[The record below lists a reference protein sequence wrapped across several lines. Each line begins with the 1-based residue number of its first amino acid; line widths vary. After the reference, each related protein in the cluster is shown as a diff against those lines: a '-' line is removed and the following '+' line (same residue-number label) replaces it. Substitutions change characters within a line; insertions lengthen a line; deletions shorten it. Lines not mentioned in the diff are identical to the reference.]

1 MPILLFCVD
10 SNLRCSAAAAK
21 SLQSW
26 PTLCEPID
34 GSPPGSAIP
43 GILQARTLEWVA
55 ISFPNAWRWKVKVKS
70 LSRARLSVTPWTA
83 AHQAP
88 PSLGFSR
95 QEHWSSK
102 HVHWAVVKTAKY
114 KEQISDQPVRLV
126 RRLLKKALG
135 SPAGSVVKNPP
146 AKQEIWVQ
154 SLGWEDPLEKEMVI
168 HSSILAWEIPR
179 TEDPG
184 RPQSRGSQRLRQDS
198 NWSTTSSQQSHSHRT
213 GRGAELNTG
222 SNLYCTF
229 LIITPYKLT

>member
-1 MPILLFCVD
+1 M
-10 SNLRCSAAAAK
+10 
-21 SLQSW
+21 
-26 PTLCEPID
+26 
-34 GSPPGSAIP
+34 
-43 GILQARTLEWVA
+43 
-55 ISFPNAWRWKVKVKS
+55 KVKS
-70 LSRARLSVTPWTA
+70 LSRARLSGTPWPA

-102 HVHWAVVKTAKY
+102 HVHWAVVNTAKY

-126 RRLLKKALG
+126 RRLLKKALA

-146 AKQEIWVQ
+146 VKQEIWVQ

-198 NWSTTSSQQSHSHRT
+198 N
-213 GRGAELNTG
+213 
-222 SNLYCTF
+222 
-229 LIITPYKLT
+229 